1 MRLPPLYLVAGLAL
15 GTPRAPA
22 QHFLAVE
29 EDGKPIVVV
38 AAHGTEPMV
47 LVGGKPQIARGN
59 RFMLGDGGEYLPCE
73 VAVRNIDVK
82 TSSALLNGLD
92 EINREFHFRCDLETG
107 FPLANV
113 FLVILLR
120 FDTGEKA
127 LFLDEVGQLAPR
139 KPHSISVTVPMW
151 VNSNPGRYELYL
163 FSGGR
168 ELFHTQMA
176 PGSMDIALNR
186 MVRERIKDVEN
197 APVRPFVGPA
207 PEYPKALYKK
217 GVDGSATVA
226 FTIGPNGAVFNPSVS
241 EASRPEFGEA
251 AMAVIRQ
258 WRFLPEV
265 KGGVPVS
272 TKAMMPFEFTAPK

>member
-1 MRLPPLYLVAGLAL
+1 
-15 GTPRAPA
+15 
-22 QHFLAVE
+22 
-29 EDGKPIVVV
+29 
-38 AAHGTEPMV
+38 MV